1 MWAGFR
7 HDPRDPRNAV
17 LRASDHDREVVHQIL
32 GEAYADGR
40 LDREEL
46 DSRTEQCAAAR
57 TLGELP
63 ALISDL
69 VPPVAGPSAHR
80 GLARAPLSEI
90 QARAERAYES
100 DRRDALM
107 GFLGPSL
114 ICVAIWLILGWGDL
128 GFFWPGFVIAGTAV
142 NLVRTLVKH
151 QDIVDEHV
159 RRLEKK
165 QAKELPARPS
175 DEAEPPEDGTE
186 PPEDGTE
193 PPEDE
198 AGR

>member
-1 MWAGFR
+1 M
-7 HDPRDPRNAV
+7 

-46 DSRTEQCAAAR
+46 DSRTEQAAAAR

-69 VPPVAGPSAHR
+69 VSPVAGPSAHR
-80 GLARAPLSEI
+80 GLARAPVSEI
-90 QARAERAYES
+90 HARAERAYES
-100 DRRDALM
+100 DRRDALL
-107 GFLGPSL
+107 GLLGPSL
-114 ICVAIWLILGWGDL
+114 ICVVIWLVLTPDTL
-128 GFFWPGFVIAGTAV
+128 FWPGFVIAGTAV

-165 QAKELPARPS
+165 QAKELRAR
-175 DEAEPPEDGTE
+175 PPEDGTE
-186 PPEDGTE
+186 T
-193 PPEDE
+193 PEDE